1 VVHTD
6 VGKVISSLNNR
17 LLPIQSAF
25 SKISV
30 ERCASAWLKHIAFL
44 KTDFPLETQGENNI
58 FKPYGALLETA
69 KKIDKEAVIA
79 TDVGQHQMWA
89 AQVFPLYKPRQWL
102 TSGGLGTM
110 GFGLPAAIG
119 ASLV

>member
-6 VGKVISSLNNR
+6 IGKVISSLNNR

-89 AQVFPLYKPRQWL
+89 AQVFPFYKPRQWL